1 VSRKSRE
8 ARQREPPGD
17 VGSDSSRSCKTRE
30 DQPAGDR
37 SNPSSV
43 PRAGAGGGVARDT
56 YVEIP
61 FRNAYLGSIVD
72 RLEHLTVRGKK
83 PKFLG
88 TMDTIES
95 AYDAARAARRA
106 VPLGWTT
113 CVRDADTNELVRDP
127 RDEAFWAKVAKDG
140 LEK

>member
-1 VSRKSRE
+1 MF
-8 ARQREPPGD
+8 
-17 VGSDSSRSCKTRE
+17 
-30 DQPAGDR
+30 
-37 SNPSSV
+37 V
-43 PRAGAGGGVARDT
+43 PRVRLASLLTLALLGGGTTAAQPQGNPEPSTPAQQAQIVTAQGGQVEAWRRQYP
-56 YVEIP
+56 YV
-61 FRNAYLGSIVD
+61 SIVD